1 MQVKR
6 FNWVKRPSSWQFNQ
20 AWRAQRANMVSQMRA
35 EADAASSAFASA
47 QNNLSTGLAS
57 LAAQA
62 SITRAQAEINA
73 VRNQFA
79 AAASSI
85 NKLA

>member
-6 FNWVKRPSSWQFNQ
+6 FNWVKRPSGWEFNQ
-20 AWRAQRANMVSQMRA
+20 AWRAQRANMISRMRD
-35 EADAASSAFASA
+35 EASAASAAFANA
-47 QNNLSTGLAS
+47 QNSLSTGLAS

-73 VRNQFA
+73 VRDQFTA
-79 AAASSI
+79 AANSI